1 MPPITT
7 ATNANSLTI
16 TQAVNK
22 VSPSKFA
29 NARSGPGDRIKIS
42 SPAGG
47 WGPPEARD
55 SEGVRQDLR
64 DGFVTPS
71 RRSRYTACLNDSS
84 KIEGDR
90 HG

>member
-29 NARSGPGDRIKIS
+29 NAPIGPGDRIKIS
-42 SPAGG
+42 SPPVA
-47 WGPPEARD
+47 A
-55 SEGVRQDLR
+55 
-64 DGFVTPS
+64 
-71 RRSRYTACLNDSS
+71 
-84 KIEGDR
+84 GDR
-90 HG
+90 PKRVTASACGRICVTASLRRAGEVGIPLA